1 MGLFFQIN
9 HLNQGFLGTTRRGRP
24 DVEAAGL
31 AGTLLGARGG
41 IVTVRRTPP
50 ELEGITRLE
59 VGRGVVG
66 FLVIDLGLP

>member
-1 MGLFFQIN
+1 MGLFFQLN

-24 DVEAAGL
+24 AVEAGGL
-31 AGTLLGARGG
+31 AEILLGARGG

-50 ELEGITRLE
+50 ELEEITRLE